1 METIVG
7 IFDSSADAGQAVTSL
22 QAAGIPYEKIT
33 LLAPGASDERIAEVH
48 TTEGEQPGMGK
59 ALGAT
64 VGGALG
70 VAGGAQLGAIAAS
83 FFIPGV
89 GPVIAAGLLGA
100 AILGIGGAASGAAA
114 GDAIEGGLAHGLP
127 RDELYVYEDA
137 LRRGR
142 SVVIGF
148 ADDDDVAER
157 GRRALAAAGA
167 ESIDAARES
176 WWIGLRSAEEEQY
189 TGQGRDFS
197 KDERTYRRGFE
208 AAIHPTLRGRAYE
221 EAAEAL
227 REKHAD
233 DYTQESFK
241 AGYHRGQDYHRSLKE
256 KHKE

>member
-7 IFDSSADAGQAVTSL
+7 IFDSRADAEKAVSTL
-22 QAAGIPYEKIT
+22 QGAGIPYENLT
-33 LLAPGASDERIAEVH
+33 LLAPGVSEERIAEVH

-70 VAGGAQLGAIAAS
+70 VAGGAQLGAAAAS

-114 GDAIEGGLAHGLP
+114 GEAMEENLAHGLP
-127 RDELYVYEDA
+127 RDELFVYEDA

-148 ADDDDVAER
+148 AEDGDVADR
-157 GRRALAAAGA
+157 GREALAFAGA

-197 KDERTYRRGFE
+197 KDERSYRRGFE
-208 AAIHPTLRGRAYE
+208 AAI
-221 EAAEAL
+221 
-227 REKHAD
+227 
-233 DYTQESFK
+233 
-241 AGYHRGQDYHRSLKE
+241 
-256 KHKE
+256 

>member
-7 IFDSSADAGQAVTSL
+7 IFDSRADAEQAVTSL
-22 QAAGIPYEKIT
+22 QGTGIPHEKLT
-33 LLAPGASDERIAEVH
+33 LLAPGASDERIAEVR

-70 VAGGAQLGAIAAS
+70 VAGGAQLGAVAAS
-83 FFIPGV
+83 FFVPGV

-100 AILGIGGAASGAAA
+100 AILGIGGAATGAAA
-114 GDAIEGGLAHGLP
+114 GGAMEGGLAHGLP
-127 RDELYVYEDA
+127 RDELFVYEDA

-142 SVVIGF
+142 TVVIGF
-148 ADDDDVAER
+148 AEDGDVAER
-157 GRRALAAAGA
+157 GRHVLAAAGA

-176 WWIGLRSAEEEQY
+176 WWIGLRSAEEEEY
-189 TGQGRDFS
+189 ISQGRDFG

-208 AAIHPTLRGRAYE
+208 TAIQPTLRGRDYD
-221 EAAEAL
+221 EATGIL
-227 REKHAD
+227 REKHGD

-241 AGYHRGQDYHRSLKE
+241 AGYQRGQDYLRSLKD